1 MYVRCKQK
9 LKFLKFGL
17 VVILCLSVGFGYLL
31 NKDNLR
37 AVLCGYSV
45 KKLPIYSVERD
56 DKLISISFDCAWGNE
71 FTQKLLDEMQ
81 KYGVK
86 ATFFAV
92 SFWVEK
98 YPEEVKKIM
107 QAGHELGTHSK
118 THSHMSKQTKKEI
131 NEELIYS
138 SNAIK
143 EITGEE
149 VKLFRAPFGEYN
161 NTLLEC
167 AETLGLYTIQWDVDS
182 LDWKDLS
189 AQEISMRVI
198 SKVKSGS
205 IILCHNNGLHTAES
219 LPLIFATLQSKGYR
233 FVKISDLIYK
243 DNYTMTHEGRQVKNT
258 IN

>member
-1 MYVRCKQK
+1 M
-9 LKFLKFGL
+9 
-17 VVILCLSVGFGYLL
+17 
-31 NKDNLR
+31 
-37 AVLCGYSV
+37 CGYSV
-45 KKLPIYSVERD
+45 KKLPIYSVERE
-56 DKLISISFDCAWGNE
+56 DKLIAISFDCAWGNE
-71 FTQKLLDEMQ
+71 YTQKLLDEMQ
-81 KYGVK
+81 NYGIK

-98 YPEEVKKIM
+98 YPDEVKKII

-118 THSHMSKQTKKEI
+118 THSHMSKQTAKEI

-167 AETLGLYTIQWDVDS
+167 AESLGLYTIQWDVDS

-198 SKVKSGS
+198 SRVKSGS

-219 LPLIFATLQSKGYR
+219 LPLIFATLQSKGYK

>member
-143 EITGEE
+143 EITGQK

-167 AETLGLYTIQWDVDS
+167 A
-182 LDWKDLS
+182 
-189 AQEISMRVI
+189 
-198 SKVKSGS
+198 
-205 IILCHNNGLHTAES
+205 
-219 LPLIFATLQSKGYR
+219 
-233 FVKISDLIYK
+233 
-243 DNYTMTHEGRQVKNT
+243 
-258 IN
+258 

>member
-143 EITGEE
+143 EITGEK